1 VWKSKFYGEFVL
13 NPRVDGVAMPVPR
26 RSTEPGR
33 PRQNEYLSAESS
45 SRNDFVHPTHWLIST
60 QVLMRTDSWKCPTG
74 DDRTWMFYDSGG
86 ASNKHNYCNPRM
98 RGMEWGLVVLVFVLL
113 WGLGPYTLYYANI
126 MLRVPPFVDDDD
138 YDVITQI
145 VVMSALRSFDKDGNK
160 FLDAEEVKAIVQKLE
175 PGLTDDE
182 IDALIKEA
190 DEDGD
195 GHIVPRPRP
204 CFEIFLTRN
213 PVAGLRGVL
222 KNPPQQGR
230 RRPRA
235 GASDQGQ
242 AQDRNA
248 RQEGRPAGRVRR
260 REQGLGA
267 LRLSLPPA
275 RRQSQRPRVLVSPS

>member
-1 VWKSKFYGEFVL
+1 
-13 NPRVDGVAMPVPR
+13 
-26 RSTEPGR
+26 
-33 PRQNEYLSAESS
+33 
-45 SRNDFVHPTHWLIST
+45 
-60 QVLMRTDSWKCPTG
+60 
-74 DDRTWMFYDSGG
+74 
-86 ASNKHNYCNPRM
+86 M

-222 KNPPQQGR
+222 EDLAQQGR
-230 RRPRA
+230 GRPRA
-235 GASDQGQ
+235 GASDQDQ
-242 AQDRNA
+242 AQDRYA
-248 RQEGRPAGRVRR
+248 REEGRPAGRVRR

-267 LRLSLPPA
+267 LRLSLPA
-275 RRQSQRPRVLVSPS
+275 RVASASDSAC